1 MYPAK
6 SRLATR
12 EFLSGVKSA
21 DARHKAHE
29 EFARD
34 RLTAMINIL
43 VVDDH
48 ALIRKGLKQL
58 LEDNPDLNISGEA
71 ASGAQALA
79 MLRSQ
84 HFDLMLLDI
93 NLPDK
98 NGIEILKQFKSEQPD
113 LKIIVLSM
121 YPEDHYGVRALKAGA
136 MGYINKQ
143 SAADVLIQAIR
154 QVIGGKKYIS
164 EILAEQLLNNLIGES
179 KELMHQTLSNRE
191 YQTLCLMASAK
202 SLSDISQIMSLSP
215 KTVSVYRGRMLAK
228 MGFTNNAEAIHYA
241 ISHHLVDAKD

>member
-1 MYPAK
+1 
-6 SRLATR
+6 
-12 EFLSGVKSA
+12 
-21 DARHKAHE
+21 
-29 EFARD
+29 
-34 RLTAMINIL
+34 MINIL

-58 LEDNPDLNISGEA
+58 LEDSPDLKITGEA
-71 ASGAQALA
+71 ATGAQAIN
-79 MLRSQ
+79 MVRTQ

-98 NGIEILKQFKSEQPD
+98 HGIEILKQFKNEQPD

-121 YPEDHYGVRALKAGA
+121 YPEDQYGVRALKAGA

-143 SAADVLIQAIR
+143 SASDVLLNATR
-154 QVIGGKKYIS
+154 QVLSGKKYIS
-164 EILAEQLLNNLIGES
+164 DTLAEQLLNNLIGES
-179 KELMHQTLSNRE
+179 QDLMHQSLSNRE
-191 YQTLCLMASAK
+191 YQTLCLMASGK
-202 SLSDISQIMSLSP
+202 SLSDISEIMNLSP

-241 ISHHLVDAKD
+241 ITHHLVESQD

>member
-1 MYPAK
+1 
-6 SRLATR
+6 
-12 EFLSGVKSA
+12 
-21 DARHKAHE
+21 
-29 EFARD
+29 
-34 RLTAMINIL
+34 MINIL

-58 LEDNPDLNISGEA
+58 LEDSPDLKITGEA
-71 ASGAQALA
+71 ATGIQAINMVRA
-79 MLRSQ
+79 Q

-98 NGIEILKQFKSEQPD
+98 HGIEILKQFKTEQPD

-121 YPEDHYGVRALKAGA
+121 YPEDQYGVRALKAGA

-143 SAADVLIQAIR
+143 SASDVLLHATR
-154 QVIGGKKYIS
+154 QVLSGKKYIS
-164 EILAEQLLNNLIGES
+164 DTLAEQLLNNLIGES
-179 KELMHQTLSNRE
+179 QELMHQSLSNRE
-191 YQTLCLMASAK
+191 YQTLCLMASGK
-202 SLSDISQIMSLSP
+202 SLSDISEIMNLSP

-241 ISHHLVDAKD
+241 ITHHLVESQE